1 MMLKNLVAT
10 YERCSYN
17 KSKYFGNKLI
27 LNHTIQDTLEST
39 FDQKTTV
46 KSAKINTKQW
56 RKLNFNGLT

>member
-1 MMLKNLVAT
+1 MLKNLVAT
-10 YERCSYN
+10 YERCSY

-46 KSAKINTKQW
+46 KSAKINTRQ
-56 RKLNFNGLT
+56 